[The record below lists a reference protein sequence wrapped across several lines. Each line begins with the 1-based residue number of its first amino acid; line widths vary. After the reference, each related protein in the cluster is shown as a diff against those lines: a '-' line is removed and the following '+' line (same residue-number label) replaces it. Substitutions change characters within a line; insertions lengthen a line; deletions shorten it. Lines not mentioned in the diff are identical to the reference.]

1 MRGPRTMEAPHLPR
15 GGGNGAQIGTF
26 VKTASSAVVEVL
38 ALAGLD
44 FVVADAEHAPLDRRD
59 LDLIVLAGRAS
70 GLPVLVRTPTDE
82 TSELLNALD
91 LGACGI
97 VVPHVDTFS
106 QAREVV
112 ARMRYRNGVR
122 GFSSSPRSA
131 GYGSVGMKKL
141 LAQGDKALVVC
152 QIESPMAVEQSG
164 QIAAVDG
171 VGALFIGRADLA
183 LSMGFDETTAPEVD
197 LAVDRVIAAC
207 KAQGKIVVVAVGNA
221 SERDRFV
228 ARGAN
233 WVVVGS
239 DLSYLRESALAACRI
254 TPGAER

>member
-1 MRGPRTMEAPHLPR
+1 MRGPRTMELPR
-15 GGGNGAQIGTF
+15 LATSGNGGVQVGTF
-26 VKTASSAVVEVL
+26 VKTASSAGMEIL

-59 LDLIVLAGRAS
+59 LDLIALAGRAS

-82 TSELLNALD
+82 ASTLLSALD
-91 LGACGI
+91 LGVCGL
-97 VVPHVDTFS
+97 VVPHVDTAE

-141 LAQGDKALVVC
+141 LAQGDQALVVC
-152 QIESPMAVEQSG
+152 QIESPLAVEQAG
-164 QIAAVDG
+164 QIAAVEG
-171 VGALFIGRADLA
+171 VHALFIGRADLA
-183 LSMGFDETTAPEVD
+183 LSMGFDETAVPDVD
-197 LAVDRVIAAC
+197 QAVDKVIAAC
-207 KAQGKIVVVAVGNA
+207 KARGKMVVMAVGNA
-221 SERDRFV
+221 VERDRFV
-228 ARGAN
+228 ARGAD

-239 DLSYLRESALAACRI
+239 DQSFLRDGALAACR
-254 TPGAER
+254 AVVAH

>member
-1 MRGPRTMEAPHLPR
+1 MRGPRTMEAPHLPK

-171 VGALFIGRADLA
+171 VGAFAPRRTSAAAIGKLTNAIQEALKVAAVVQGYEKLGFEIAGESGPAFEAIIKADFERWGPVVKA
-183 LSMGFDETTAPEVD
+183 SGFTVEE
-197 LAVDRVIAAC
+197 
-207 KAQGKIVVVAVGNA
+207 
-221 SERDRFV
+221 
-228 ARGAN
+228 
-233 WVVVGS
+233 
-239 DLSYLRESALAACRI
+239 
-254 TPGAER
+254 